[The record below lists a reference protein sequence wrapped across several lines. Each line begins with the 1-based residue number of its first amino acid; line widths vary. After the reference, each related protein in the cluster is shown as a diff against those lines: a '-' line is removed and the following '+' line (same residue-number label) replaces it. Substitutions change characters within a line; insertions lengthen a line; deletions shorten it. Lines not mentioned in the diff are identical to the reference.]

1 MSLEGLKKNVIKIH
15 SIEKQTFF
23 NDSKK
28 KQRFKKTAY
37 TRKPIEMNEIYCKSC
52 LGTGR

>member
-15 SIEKQTFF
+15 NIEKQTFF

-28 KQRFKKTAY
+28 ETKF
-37 TRKPIEMNEIYCKSC
+37 
-52 LGTGR
+52 